1 MSRISFAC
9 LCLYAVLM
17 TVAAFLSMPQIAVA
31 ALVTGLIHGSAILHQ
46 KFRLGRVLYH
56 VLESLA
62 HKLDFVP
69 VQKPSEEAL

>member
-1 MSRISFAC
+1 
-9 LCLYAVLM
+9 
-17 TVAAFLSMPQIAVA
+17 MPQIAVA
-31 ALVTGLIHGSAILHQ
+31 ALITGLIHGGAILYQ

-69 VQKPSEEAL
+69 TQEPSEEAL

>member
-1 MSRISFAC
+1 MSRVSFTC
-9 LCLYAVLM
+9 LCFYAVSLA
-17 TVAAFLSMPQIAVA
+17 VAICLSMPQIAVA
-31 ALVTGLIHGSAILHQ
+31 ALITGLIHGGAILYQ

-69 VQKPSEEAL
+69 TQEPSEEAL